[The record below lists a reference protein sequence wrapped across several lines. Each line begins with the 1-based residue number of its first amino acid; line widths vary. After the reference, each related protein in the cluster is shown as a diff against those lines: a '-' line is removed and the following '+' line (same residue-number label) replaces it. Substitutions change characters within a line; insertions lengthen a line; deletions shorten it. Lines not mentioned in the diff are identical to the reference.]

1 MLYHLA
7 MSNVL
12 VEAKMVS
19 TQLIST
25 LKKLDRSA
33 QFYVM
38 QILLEELSAKESNPK
53 PVNTLVINEIQSDP
67 LLDVIGSLKSTP
79 MSALE
84 IETELY
90 G

>member
-1 MLYHLA
+1 M
-7 MSNVL
+7 
-12 VEAKMVS
+12 EAKMVS

>member
-1 MLYHLA
+1 
-7 MSNVL
+7 
-12 VEAKMVS
+12 MVS

-33 QFYVM
+33 QFYVI

-53 PVNTLVINEIQSDP
+53 PINTLVINEIQSDP
-67 LLDVIGSLKSTP
+67 LLDVIGSLKSTS

>member
-1 MLYHLA
+1 
-7 MSNVL
+7 
-12 VEAKMVS
+12 MVS

-25 LKKLDRSA
+25 LKNLDRSA

-38 QILLEELSAKESNPK
+38 QILLEELAAKDISPK

-67 LLDVIGSLKSTP
+67 LFNVIGSLKSIPLST
-79 MSALE
+79 ME

>member
-1 MLYHLA
+1 
-7 MSNVL
+7 MSTVL
-12 VEAKMVS
+12 IEAKMVS

-25 LKKLDRSA
+25 LKNLDRSA

-38 QILLEELSAKESNPK
+38 QMQILLEELAANEISPK
-53 PVNTLVINEIQSDP
+53 PFNTLVINEIQSDP

-79 MSALE
+79 ISAME

>member
-1 MLYHLA
+1 M
-7 MSNVL
+7 
-12 VEAKMVS
+12 EAKMVS

-25 LKKLDRSA
+25 LKSLDRSA

-67 LLDVIGSLKSTP
+67 LFDVIGSLKSTS

-84 IETELY
+84 VETELY

>member
-1 MLYHLA
+1 M
-7 MSNVL
+7 VL
-12 VEAKMVS
+12 

-25 LKKLDRSA
+25 LKNLDRSA

-38 QILLEELSAKESNPK
+38 QILLEELAANEISPK
-53 PVNTLVINEIQSDP
+53 PFNTLIINEIQSDP
-67 LLDVIGSLKSTP
+67 LLDVIGSLKSIP
-79 MSALE
+79 ISAME

>member
-1 MLYHLA
+1 
-7 MSNVL
+7 
-12 VEAKMVS
+12 MVS

-25 LKKLDRSA
+25 LKNLDRSA

-53 PVNTLVINEIQSDP
+53 PVNTVVINEMQSDP

-79 MSALE
+79 MSAM
-84 IETELY
+84 ETETEP
-90 G
+90 

>member
-1 MLYHLA
+1 M
-7 MSNVL
+7 
-12 VEAKMVS
+12 EAKMVS

-33 QFYVM
+33 QFYVI

-53 PVNTLVINEIQSDP
+53 PINTLVINEIQSDP

>member
-1 MLYHLA
+1 
-7 MSNVL
+7 
-12 VEAKMVS
+12 
-19 TQLIST
+19 
-25 LKKLDRSA
+25 
-33 QFYVM
+33 M

-67 LLDVIGSLKSTP
+67 LFDVIGSLKSTP
-79 MSALE
+79 ISAME

>member
-1 MLYHLA
+1 M
-7 MSNVL
+7 
-12 VEAKMVS
+12 EAKMVS

-25 LKKLDRSA
+25 LKSLDRSA

>member
-1 MLYHLA
+1 
-7 MSNVL
+7 
-12 VEAKMVS
+12 MVS

>member
-1 MLYHLA
+1 
-7 MSNVL
+7 MSTVL
-12 VEAKMVS
+12 MEAKMVS

-38 QILLEELSAKESNPK
+38 QILLEELSANEISPK
-53 PVNTLVINEIQSDP
+53 PFNTLVINEIQSDP
-67 LLDVIGSLKSTP
+67 LLDVIGSLKSILI
-79 MSALE
+79 SAME

>member
-1 MLYHLA
+1 M
-7 MSNVL
+7 
-12 VEAKMVS
+12 EAKMVS

-53 PVNTLVINEIQSDP
+53 PINTLVINEIQSDP
-67 LLDVIGSLKSTP
+67 LFDVIGSLKSTP
-79 MSALE
+79 ISAME

>member
-1 MLYHLA
+1 M
-7 MSNVL
+7 
-12 VEAKMVS
+12 EANMVS

-25 LKKLDRSA
+25 LKNLDRSA

-53 PVNTLVINEIQSDP
+53 PVNTVVINEMQSDP

-79 MSALE
+79 MSAME
-84 IETELY
+84 IETEL
-90 G
+90 

>member
-1 MLYHLA
+1 
-7 MSNVL
+7 
-12 VEAKMVS
+12 MVS

-33 QFYVM
+33 QFYVI

-53 PVNTLVINEIQSDP
+53 PINTLVINEIQSDP

>member
-1 MLYHLA
+1 
-7 MSNVL
+7 MSTVL
-12 VEAKMVS
+12 MEAKMVS

-38 QILLEELSAKESNPK
+38 QILLEELAANEISPK
-53 PVNTLVINEIQSDP
+53 PFNTLVINEIQSDP

-79 MSALE
+79 ISAME

>member
-1 MLYHLA
+1 
-7 MSNVL
+7 
-12 VEAKMVS
+12 MVS

-38 QILLEELSAKESNPK
+38 QILLEELSANEISPK
-53 PVNTLVINEIQSDP
+53 LVNTVVINKIQNNP

-79 MSALE
+79 MSAIE
-84 IETELY
+84 IETEL
-90 G
+90 

>member
-1 MLYHLA
+1 MYHLV
-7 MSNVL
+7 MFTVIM
-12 VEAKMVS
+12 EAKMVS

-38 QILLEELSAKESNPK
+38 QILLEELSAKEISPK
-53 PVNTLVINEIQSDP
+53 LDNTVVINKIQRDP
-67 LLDVIGSLKSTP
+67 LFDVIGSLKSTP
-79 MSALE
+79 ISALE

>member
-1 MLYHLA
+1 M
-7 MSNVL
+7 
-12 VEAKMVS
+12 EANMVS

-25 LKKLDRSA
+25 LKNLDRSA

-53 PVNTLVINEIQSDP
+53 PVNTVVINEMQSDP

-79 MSALE
+79 MSAM
-84 IETELY
+84 ETETEP
-90 G
+90 